1 MAARARRSFSQ
12 KNLASRHEGELGPL
26 LARALEVPAE
36 SGYSG
41 TQIFHPYPGRFHP
54 QLPRLILGATAKK
67 GQTLLDPFMGGGT
80 ALVEAMLAGLPA
92 IGNDLNPVAVLVARE
107 RTRPRTP
114 DQAGKVLAEAERI
127 AAVVEALKKEQRPP
141 RVQRPHLARLA
152 PEYPPHLFA
161 EMLQLIR
168 LIDILPAGDT
178 RESLRAVF
186 SSLAVK
192 YSNRRSDTSGEPN
205 QARYPKGA
213 VSRFFV
219 SKTRELME
227 AQLELERGLPKPRP
241 AVRLIEEDAR
251 LLPSLGWGEVD
262 LALTSPPYPGIYD
275 YHEHHQLRLDWLDL
289 PGERFRELE
298 LGPRRE
304 GSPGSWSAGMTDA
317 LIALARVLKPG
328 GGLFLVIADWAT
340 EGHGVDGAGQT
351 IRIASRQGWHC
362 RSQASVQREVF
373 HKDEKPAF
381 AKRGKWEHLLH
392 FRRD

>member
-12 KNLASRHEGELGPL
+12 KNLATRHEGELGPL
-26 LARALEVPAE
+26 LAQALEVPGE
-36 SGYSG
+36 SGYRG
-41 TQIFHPYPGRFHP
+41 THVFHPYPGRFHP
-54 QLPRLILGATAKK
+54 HLPRLILTQTAKK

-80 ALVEAMLAGLPA
+80 ALVEANLAGLHA
-92 IGNDLNPVAVLVARE
+92 IGNDLNPVASLVARE
-107 RTRPRTP
+107 RTQPRTP

-127 AAVVEALKKEQRPP
+127 AAVVESLKKEKRPP

-168 LIDILPAGDT
+168 LIDVLPAGDT

-186 SSLAVK
+186 SSLATK
-192 YSNRRSDTSGEPN
+192 YSNRRSDSSDEPKS
-205 QARYPKGA
+205 AHFPKGA

-219 SKTRELME
+219 SKTRELLE
-227 AQLELERGLPKPRP
+227 AQLDFGRGLPSPRP
-241 AVRLIEEDAR
+241 KVRLIEEDAR
-251 LLPSLGWGEVD
+251 LLPSLGWGEAD
-262 LALTSPPYPGIYD
+262 CAITSPPYPGTYD
-275 YHEHHQLRLDWLDL
+275 YHEHHQLRMDWLDL

-304 GSPGSWSAGMTDA
+304 GSAGGWSAGMTGV
-317 LIALARVLKPG
+317 LVALARVLKPDG
-328 GGLFLVIADWAT
+328 NLFVVIADWAA

-362 RSQASVQREVF
+362 RAQASVQREAF
-373 HKDEKPAF
+373 HKEERTAF